1 MCSEETE
8 IICCIFKKKKM
19 MQNFW
24 IPYSTRY
31 VFWKF
36 TNLLHIL
43 LRDMRLLL
51 KVFLLRTA
59 GLRPPI
65 GEGGRE
71 PVGEDAYV
79 LGFLPNKRLY
89 TLLAR
94 FIFDPFFYKT
104 RAFLKP
110 MLRWFAQSYQL
121 FVYFGVEFTNHYLTA
136 LYDDFTLL
144 MTKLNSTGCAIWI
157 WG

>member
-1 MCSEETE
+1 
-8 IICCIFKKKKM
+8 

-51 KVFLLRTA
+51 NVFLLRTA

-71 PVGEDAYV
+71 PVGDDAYV

-89 TLLAR
+89 TRLAR
-94 FIFDPFFYKT
+94 FIFDPFF
-104 RAFLKP
+104 LKNQAGF
-110 MLRWFAQSYQL
+110 RWFALIIIFKILSAVCL
-121 FVYFGVEFTNHYLTA
+121 LWSWIHYLT
-136 LYDDFTLL
+136 LSRWWFYTFENWVGFYRVCN
-144 MTKLNSTGCAIWI
+144 MKKG
-157 WG
+157 